1 MLHKENAVIKA
12 GVTQQTHGGSLY
24 YVVEVPRN
32 EYDDEYD
39 KRRARYDFMENY
51 INLKIFH
58 RLWLAPKCKCNL

>member
-32 EYDDEYD
+32 EHDDEYD
-39 KRRARYDFMENY
+39 KRRARYEIEAFTIWWRMIS
-51 INLKIFH
+51 INFKM
-58 RLWLAPKCKCNL
+58 